1 MTSHHPAA
9 SAARP
14 QIHSVDI
21 ADLTAE
27 PIARDQRPVLVTG
40 LRATSEPWSPDVIAE
55 RVGSTSVPV
64 TEITGGEYMSA
75 NHRTM
80 TIREYL
86 EAIAEPEPGAPIP
99 YLAELSYDEYFPG
112 LATELVDPPE
122 MPGERFALRV
132 MYLGRLVHSQTH
144 FHTAGSA
151 MLFCLHGSK
160 VVRLFAPDQ
169 TDRMYKVE
177 RRNFSEVLITSLG
190 DEPPEYDRD
199 RFPRFADA
207 EYTEVVVRAG
217 DVLYIPIHWWHS
229 IQNIDEV
236 SLTAVYFWTQTWRD
250 SWRLL
255 VPPRLPPRGLRSDY
269 WWDLL
274 SRARR
279 HPGDLAVNPH
289 RSGDRV
295 TTYRQE
301 VRSRACPA
309 ASRRRS

>member
-1 MTSHHPAA
+1 MTSRPPTTPAGA
-9 SAARP
+9 SDI
-14 QIHSVDI
+14 QSVDI
-21 ADLTAE
+21 DQLVSA
-27 PIARDQRPVLVTG
+27 PIAPDQRPVLVTG
-40 LRATSEPWSPDVIAE
+40 LRATQEPWSPDLIAE

-64 TEITGGEYMSA
+64 TEIIGGDYMSA
-75 NHRTM
+75 KHRTM

-86 EAIAEPEPGAPIP
+86 EAIAEPEPGAPFP
-99 YLAELSYDEYFPG
+99 YLAELPYDDYFPS
-112 LATELVDPPE
+112 LAADLVDPPDL
-122 MPGERFALRV
+122 PGERFATRV

-151 MLFCLHGSK
+151 MLFCLHGAK

-169 TDRMYKVE
+169 TDRMYKVD
-177 RRNFSEVLITSLG
+177 RRNFSEVLISSLG
-190 DEPPEYDRD
+190 DDPPDYDRD

-229 IQNIDEV
+229 IQNFDEV

-255 VPPRLPPRGLRSDY
+255 VPPRLPPPGMRSDH

-274 SRARR
+274 SRARHR
-279 HPGDLAVNPH
+279 PGDLVRTLAG
-289 RSGDRV
+289 RS
-295 TTYRQE
+295 
-301 VRSRACPA
+301 A
-309 ASRRRS
+309 A